1 MFRES
6 YKKLFEVDQNGEM
19 KLAVAAKVEIWVS
32 RELKIQGAI
41 GSCVSLKKNGPMV
54 SD

>member
-32 RELKIQGAI
+32 RELKI
-41 GSCVSLKKNGPMV
+41 
-54 SD
+54 